1 MLPNTYCMVLNIS
14 DIDSIKSA
22 YGSSV
27 LEKAASK

>member
-1 MLPNTYCMVLNIS
+1 MVLNIS